1 LTCSN
6 FIFFG
11 KNIYICFST
20 ACVDIYTCY
29 TLIDIFPSL
38 LNMININEVKLT
50 LEPRNC
56 KIPKY
61 CMQCLNHVY
70 VRYTLTG
77 HPSCLYENM
86 PFPSSSF
93 TAYIYIYIIR
103 IIRVRAKG
111 NAMRRKV
118 RLRCNN
124 SNFLCFQKTKN
135 KGTTIKNYI

>member
-1 LTCSN
+1 MTCSN
-6 FIFFG
+6 FNFFG

-20 ACVDIYTCY
+20 VLIYTCY

-77 HPSCLYENM
+77 HPSCLYEACRFLL
-86 PFPSSSF
+86 PHSLH
-93 TAYIYIYIIR
+93 IYIYIIR

>member
-1 LTCSN
+1 MTCSN
-6 FIFFG
+6 FNFFG

-20 ACVDIYTCY
+20 VLIYTCY
-29 TLIDIFPSL
+29 TLIDILFPSL
-38 LNMININEVKLT
+38 LNMMNINEVKLT

-77 HPSCLYENM
+77 HPSCLYEACRFLL
-86 PFPSSSF
+86 PHSLH
-93 TAYIYIYIIR
+93 IYIYIIR

>member
-6 FIFFG
+6 FNFFG

-20 ACVDIYTCY
+20 VLIYTCY
-29 TLIDIFPSL
+29 TLIDILFPSL
-38 LNMININEVKLT
+38 LNMMNINEVKLT

-77 HPSCLYENM
+77 HPSCLYEACRFLL
-86 PFPSSSF
+86 PHSLH
-93 TAYIYIYIIR
+93 IYIYIIR